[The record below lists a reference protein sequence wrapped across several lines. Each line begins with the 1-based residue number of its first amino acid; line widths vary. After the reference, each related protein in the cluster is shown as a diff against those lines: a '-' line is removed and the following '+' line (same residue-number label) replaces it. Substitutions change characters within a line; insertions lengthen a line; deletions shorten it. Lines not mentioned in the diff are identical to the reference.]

1 LIRRRLIATALPRDR
16 FDEFDLLFMNVHER
30 WAAVVSWWIRNTFA
44 FTRTRTIRATPSL
57 LRRTTKA
64 QYCTPVGYRGFP
76 REAGG
81 GNACHNRL
89 CPFCHARRGVA
100 AFRQLKAAV
109 ARAPRGSKLYLVR
122 LAGACAP
129 RRLAYRIRS
138 SRSAAAAGFAYPV
151 VGRRRGEIVWR
162 YKFVGVT
169 DQLSRVTKKT
179 PRVRF
184 LKCDGEKSVAKAV
197 TSWLTYP
204 VEWSCPAPARA
215 KGMDRELFKAFL
227 LVLEQVKGAKGA
239 RPFGACRD
247 DHSSTRSAMGFKL
260 SQTQIDFLLNR
271 KDKPCRKSPPS
282 GS

>member
-1 LIRRRLIATALPRDR
+1 MSAFGFLTVEPLFDPDAIQAALKQGLVSTQELQNLSTPQSVEEV
-16 FDEFDLLFMNVHER
+16 FT
-30 WAAVVSWWIRNTFA
+30 VVGVMKK
-44 FTRTRTIRATPSL
+44 P
-57 LRRTTKA
+57 TTS
-64 QYCTPVGYRGFP
+64 QPGT
-76 REAGG
+76 E
-81 GNACHNRL
+81 
-89 CPFCHARRGVA
+89 
-100 AFRQLKAAV
+100 
-109 ARAPRGSKLYLVR
+109 LYLVR

-227 LVLEQVKGAKGA
+227 LVLEQVRGAKGA